1 MNCIGDS
8 KSKNRLSK
16 QTKKIVPT
24 KKYIVECL
32 GYGEIDI
39 KLVEKNEKID
49 TYKIES

>member
-1 MNCIGDS
+1 MTKDGDS
-8 KSKNRLSK
+8 KSKQNEK
-16 QTKKIVPT
+16 T

-39 KLVEKNEKID
+39 KLVETNKKEH